1 VFFGP
6 LIMRHVVKECFVH
19 LNIFYL
25 DAILNQYE
33 KFNSF
38 QKTHHFISQVRS
50 SKFFRLHSVKG
61 TILSAILFFF
71 LLASCKKS
79 ISDDI
84 PQHITSDKV
93 ERFLALPANPDPQ
106 IVRIINELKIRESKN
121 HFLVN
126 IALESGFPKW
136 EYAQL
141 EGISIPIQ
149 ESIKNLSQSSS
160 TIKKLGIHPDTTV
173 IIPLV
178 LDSNKYVNSF
188 LIASL
193 SDTVKLHLVKGV
205 DYAKYGYESGNNTI
219 TAKSIA
225 MKIMAFDNKIFQT
238 KKFNIKHDI
247 LAKSLGK
254 KIENSTFN
262 IVFDSTSNNNLK
274 KKFLFSTEICITYTT
289 TTSYNYCT
297 TPAYCSRQPNGC
309 DNCPT
314 YCTKTTVESGQFCY
328 SYQSSM
334 FSDNMGGFDSG
345 SPSSGGG
352 DGLGWEP
359 IYPRWTEDIDNRT
372 GFSKA
377 RINELKSK
385 ISQNPFELIDCNTI
399 NNLNASDGNGPIF
412 PRIASY
418 KVPNRVIN
426 RISYIRSL
434 APNWIVDN
442 FNIESLTNAF
452 GAVVNCDFFPVR
464 IKKLPM
470 GLSPKEFL
478 EYFRKNINTFI
489 SPYVNVAFHPYK
501 DGNFDDTRQFDKD
514 FGNSLGSLMHINMIN
529 DGSVI
534 ISDYQNS
541 TTPNAERHYFKFS
554 TMATP
559 LDFGH
564 PVAGNREFG
573 IYEDPNNNGEYIFY
587 ISAVDRAWD
596 PTFNLVFKF
605 GGAFKKGDE
614 LWENV
619 QLNITNFINRGFGI
633 AEFNP
638 SKNITK
644 RPDWEDV
651 QDYLS
656 GKITYQELK
665 TKLGC

>member
-1 VFFGP
+1 MKK
-6 LIMRHVVKECFVH
+6 LILSKRHITTFPK
-19 LNIFYL
+19 
-25 DAILNQYE
+25 
-33 KFNSF
+33 
-38 QKTHHFISQVRS
+38 VRS
-50 SKFFRLHSVKG
+50 SKFFRLLSVKG

-121 HFLVN
+121 HFLEN

-160 TIKKLGIHPDTTV
+160 TIKKLGTHPDTTV

-238 KKFNIKHDI
+238 KKFNIKHDV

-274 KKFLFSTEICITYTT
+274 KKFLLSTEICITYTT
-289 TTSYNYCT
+289 TTSSNYCT
-297 TPAYCSRQPNGC
+297 TPAYCSRQPTGC
-309 DNCPT
+309 DNCPR
-314 YCTKTTVESGQFCY
+314 YCTKTTEESGQFCY

-345 SPSSGGG
+345 SPASGGG

-359 IYPRWTEDIDNRT
+359 IYPRWNEDIDNRT

-399 NNLNASDGNGPIF
+399 NNLNATDGNGPIF

-418 KVPNRVIN
+418 QAPNTVIN

-434 APNWIVDN
+434 APNWKVDN
-442 FNIESLTNAF
+442 FNIQSLTNAY
-452 GAVVNCDFFPVR
+452 GAAVNCDFFPVR

-470 GLSPKEFL
+470 GVSPKEFL
-478 EYFRKNINTFI
+478 EYFRKNINKFI
-489 SPYVNVAFHPYK
+489 SPDVNVVFNPYRS
-501 DGNFDDTRQFDKD
+501 GSFDDTRHFNND
-514 FGNSLGSLMHINMIN
+514 FENSLGSLINIQMFN
-529 DGSVI
+529 SGSVI

-541 TTPNAERHYFKFS
+541 TNPNAERHYFKFS
-554 TMATP
+554 TMETP
-559 LDFGH
+559 LDLEH

-573 IYEDPNNNGEYIFY
+573 IYEDPNKKGEYIFY
-587 ISAVDRAWD
+587 ISGVDRIWD
-596 PTFNLVFKF
+596 WWFIFGNLFYDGFAEADKLWIDIQKNVKF
-605 GGAFKKGDE
+605 
-614 LWENV
+614 
-619 QLNITNFINRGFGI
+619 FINKGFGE
-633 AEFNP
+633 AEIDP
-638 SKNITK
+638 QKNIMK
-644 RPDWEDV
+644 RPEWEYV
-651 QDYLS
+651 EEYLQ
-656 GKITYQELK
+656 GKISYQELK
-665 TKLGC
+665 KKLGC

>member
-1 VFFGP
+1 
-6 LIMRHVVKECFVH
+6 
-19 LNIFYL
+19 
-25 DAILNQYE
+25 
-33 KFNSF
+33 
-38 QKTHHFISQVRS
+38 
-50 SKFFRLHSVKG
+50 
-61 TILSAILFFF
+61 
-71 LLASCKKS
+71 
-79 ISDDI
+79 
-84 PQHITSDKV
+84 
-93 ERFLALPANPDPQ
+93 LPANPDPQ

-121 HFLVN
+121 HFLEN

-149 ESIKNLSQSSS
+149 ETIKNLSQSS
-160 TIKKLGIHPDTTV
+160 TTVKKLSTQPDTTV
-173 IIPLV
+173 IIPLII
-178 LDSNKYVNSF
+178 DSNKYVNSL

-193 SDTVKLHLVKGV
+193 SDTVKLHLVKGS

-238 KKFNIKHDI
+238 KKFKIKHDA

-262 IVFDSTSNNNLK
+262 IVFDSTSNDNLK
-274 KKFLFSTEICITYTT
+274 KFLLSTEICFTYKT
-289 TTSYNYCT
+289 TTSFNYCT
-297 TPAYCSRQPNGC
+297 TIPYCSRLPNGC
-309 DNCPT
+309 DNCP
-314 YCTKTTVESGQFCY
+314 YFCTKTTVESGQFCY

-345 SPSSGGG
+345 SPASGGG
-352 DGLGWEP
+352 GELGWEP
-359 IYPRWTEDIDNRT
+359 IYPKWIEDIDNRT

-399 NNLNASDGNGPIF
+399 NNLNANDGNGPIF

-418 KVPNRVIN
+418 QVPLSVIN

-434 APNWIVDN
+434 APNWHVDN
-442 FNIESLTNAF
+442 FNIESLTNAY
-452 GAVVNCDFFPVR
+452 GAAVNCDFFSVR
-464 IKKLPM
+464 IKKMPM

-489 SPYVNVAFHPYK
+489 SPDVNVEFSPFRS
-501 DGNFDDTRQFDKD
+501 GSFDDTRHFNND
-514 FGNSLGSLMHINMIN
+514 FKNSLGSLIHINMAN

-541 TTPNAERHYFKFS
+541 TAPAAERHYFKFS
-554 TMATP
+554 TIETP
-559 LDFGH
+559 LDNDH

-573 IYEDPNNNGEYIFY
+573 IYEDPSKRGEYIFY

-596 PTFNLVFKF
+596 PTFDFVFKF
-605 GGAFKKGDE
+605 FGAFKKGDE

-619 QLNITNFINRGFGI
+619 QINIAEFINRGFGI
-633 AEFNP
+633 AEFDP
-638 SKNITK
+638 SKNITR
-644 RPDWEDV
+644 RPNWEDV
-651 QDYLS
+651 QDYLL

>member
-1 VFFGP
+1 MKK
-6 LIMRHVVKECFVH
+6 LILSKRHITTFPK
-19 LNIFYL
+19 
-25 DAILNQYE
+25 
-33 KFNSF
+33 
-38 QKTHHFISQVRS
+38 VRS
-50 SKFFRLHSVKG
+50 SKFFSLLSVKG

-93 ERFLALPANPDPQ
+93 ERFLALPANPDSQ
-106 IVRIINELKIRESKN
+106 IIRIINELKIRESKN
-121 HFLVN
+121 HFLEN

-141 EGISIPIQ
+141 EGISISIQ

-160 TIKKLGIHPDTTV
+160 TIKKLGTHPDTTV

-238 KKFNIKHDI
+238 KKFNIKHDV

-254 KIENSTFN
+254 RIENSTFN

-274 KKFLFSTEICITYTT
+274 KKFLLSTEICFTYTT

-345 SPSSGGG
+345 SPASGGG

-399 NNLNASDGNGPIF
+399 NNLNATDGNGPIF

-418 KVPNRVIN
+418 QVPVSVIN
-426 RISYIRSL
+426 RISYIRQV
-434 APNWIVDN
+434 APNWMVDDY
-442 FNIESLTNAF
+442 NIQSLTKAF
-452 GAVVNCDFFPVR
+452 GSVVNCDFFPMR
-464 IKKLPM
+464 IKKLPL
-470 GLSPKEFL
+470 GLSPKNFL
-478 EYFRKNINTFI
+478 EFFRRNITKFI
-489 SPYVNVAFHPYK
+489 SKDLKTEIVPYK
-501 DGNFDDTRQFDKD
+501 KGSFDDTDQFNKY
-514 FGNSLGSLMHINMIN
+514 FEQSLGALIHIEMDN

-534 ISDYQNS
+534 ISDYKNS
-541 TTPNAERHYFKFS
+541 TIPNAERHYFKFS
-554 TMATP
+554 TMETP
-559 LDFGH
+559 KDFEH
-564 PVAGNREFG
+564 PVSGNREFG
-573 IYEDPNNNGEYIFY
+573 IYEDPSNNGEYIFY
-587 ISAVDRAWD
+587 ISAVDRTWD
-596 PTFNLVFKF
+596 WYFAVGNSLVGGFEKSDKLWNNIQSNLSLYINSFS
-605 GGAFKKGDE
+605 GQADY
-614 LWENV
+614 NP
-619 QLNITNFINRGFGI
+619 QQNII
-633 AEFNP
+633 
-638 SKNITK
+638 S
-644 RPDWEDV
+644 RPQWEDV
-651 QDYLS
+651 EDYLL

-665 TKLGC
+665 KRLGC